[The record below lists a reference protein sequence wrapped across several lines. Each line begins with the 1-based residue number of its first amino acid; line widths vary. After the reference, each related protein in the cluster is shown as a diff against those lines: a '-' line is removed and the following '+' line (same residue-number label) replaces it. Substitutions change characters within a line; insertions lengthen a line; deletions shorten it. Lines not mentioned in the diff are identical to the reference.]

1 MAAFSRKRKIN
12 GGDDQYWNQESVV
25 CSARVETTPPSG
37 RSKPCHP
44 LGGVLV
50 GVGVGGGEDR
60 MLQINPLIDTGW
72 KPREDYGTL
81 NPGTNG
87 KQGMEKKKEK
97 KTLQLPFLLL
107 GTD

>member
-1 MAAFSRKRKIN
+1 
-12 GGDDQYWNQESVV
+12 
-25 CSARVETTPPSG
+25 
-37 RSKPCHP
+37 
-44 LGGVLV
+44 
-50 GVGVGGGEDR
+50 